1 MAKRPKRLTL
11 LSIGAGIAILTLI
24 LGIFLGP
31 SLTVRGVPISI
42 ILTFLQDEPAR
53 QAYWSGDKQA
63 LHARLQELKIEEE
76 IKAFYRPQIPDEIQL
91 DQHIHQ
97 IFYDTTGYVGKAYWV
112 NSQDILTLRD
122 RQFEKWYPLAHKA
135 GVVTNSLFE
144 NGTHYVIGPDGTIA
158 PYQEIAKLFPI
169 PVLQQL
175 IEVQSTEVLPR
186 GKAS

>member
-1 MAKRPKRLTL
+1 MVKRSKRLTWV
-11 LSIGAGIAILTLI
+11 SIGAGIATLILI

-31 SLTVRGVPISI
+31 SLTVRGVPLSI

-53 QAYWSGDKQA
+53 QAYWAGDKEA
-63 LHARLQELKIEEE
+63 LHARLQELKIEEQ
-76 IKAFYRPQIPDEIQL
+76 IKAFYRPQIPNEIQL

-112 NSQDILTLRD
+112 NPQGVLTLRD
-122 RQFEKWYPLAHKA
+122 RQFEQWYPLARRA
-135 GVVTNSLFE
+135 GVVTDTLSE
-144 NGTHYVIGPDGTIA
+144 NGTHYVVSPDGTIA

-186 GKAS
+186 GNAL